1 MAKMLGVWMDIN
13 NPNRSPSEDLNLTVG
28 GTIWLS
34 SAELAKVPPG
44 GLFNV
49 KIKVMDSDSFSDDLV
64 HSDNSF
70 SIGVR
75 SDNQPFMTGVIVPAG
90 ALKNSEPS
98 YENSAEVYCRVAA
111 SNGTLSTNA
120 SNSGTVGIRIR

>member
-13 NPNRSPSEDLNLTVG
+13 NPNRSPSDDLNLTVG
-28 GTIWLS
+28 GTIRLT

-44 GLFNV
+44 ALFNV
-49 KIKVMDSDSFSDDLV
+49 KVKVMDSDTFSDDLV

-70 SIGVR
+70 SIGIR
-75 SDNQPFMTGVIVPAG
+75 SDNQPFMTGIIVPAT

-98 YENSAEVYCRVAA
+98 YEKYAEIYCRVAA
-111 SNGTLSTNA
+111 GNGTLSTNA
-120 SNSGTVGIRIR
+120 SNSRTVDIRIR